1 MFYLQHDDS
10 YLLRYKFDFSE
21 ELKKNYLLAKDGK
34 TSIYKKSIKKHS
46 LSNPVILIFWEMIM
60 MFWKDS
66 KCSTYWL
73 YRLKMSKRR
82 LRKMSKRTLSN
93 RITFN
98 CLDMNVIF
106 WKDSNRNT
114 YSLFKMKKRRSRK
127 YRQVYHFKHNYSIS
141 IDKKVRYHRIFQL
154 RDSKVDVSYL
164 V

>member
-1 MFYLQHDDS
+1 MCYLQHDDS

-114 YSLFKMKKRRSRK
+114 YGLKERK
-127 YRQVYHFKHNYSIS
+127 LRLSKIS
-141 IDKKVRYHRIFQL
+141 KNVHSPAQ
-154 RDSKVDVSYL
+154 
-164 V
+164 